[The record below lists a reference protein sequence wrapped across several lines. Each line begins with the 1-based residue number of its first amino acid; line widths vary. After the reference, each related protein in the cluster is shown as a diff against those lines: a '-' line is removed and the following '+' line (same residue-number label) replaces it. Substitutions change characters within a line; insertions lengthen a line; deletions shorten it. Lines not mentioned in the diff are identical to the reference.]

1 MLDRLKFNGAPVID
15 DYRLTTMDEKEIL
28 RKVQEFGEGIIPT
41 APWLAEPETWE
52 LKWVKE

>member
-1 MLDRLKFNGAPVID
+1 MID

-28 RKVQEFGEGIIPT
+28 RKVQEFGEEIIPT